1 MFQDAAS
8 AAAKEFLSVAG
19 TMDDYPFGLVSD
31 DAVFAEYEVKGE
43 FWKLDVAHFKKI
55 QFRNIMYGTRIVF
68 SASA

>member
-8 AAAKEFLSVAG
+8 AAAKEFMSVAG

-43 FWKLDVAHFKKI
+43 FW
-55 QFRNIMYGTRIVF
+55 
-68 SASA
+68 